1 MEGLVQCSANYIAL
15 SPISFLERAAIV
27 YGDEVSVIY
36 GSAKT
41 SWRETYER
49 CVKLAS
55 ALVLH
60 LGISPGDTVAAFSPN
75 VPALYELHFG
85 VPMAGAVLSALNTRL
100 DSPMLALLLEQ
111 LEPKIIFV
119 YQELVEVVDKAL
131 NILSERKSKPP
142 QLVLIPENYDQTSSS
157 TLTETPADSLDYNGL
172 LAIGK
177 ADFETIRPNN
187 ECDPISV
194 NYTSGSTGIPKGAIY
209 SHRAAYLNSIAA
221 IFRTDMK
228 QMSVFL
234 WTVDMF
240 RCNGWC
246 FTWAMAAVGGTNIFL
261 RTEVLS
267 AHLIFEAI
275 DIHKVT
281 HFCGAPTILNII
293 ADAPAS
299 HQRRPLPSRV
309 DIIVAGALPAP
320 QVLMRVTELGFN
332 LSHGYGMT
340 EALGPAVVVPW
351 EPRLQYSTKSD
362 EQTEITKLCEGTH
375 NLLMDGVDVKD
386 PKTMKSIPYDGKT
399 IGEVM
404 FRGNALMLGYLK
416 NSKAGQEAFRGGWY
430 HTGDIAVR
438 HPDGCIQMKDRAK
451 DVIISSGGEAIS
463 TIEVEAVLRSH
474 PKVSEAAVVGRAND
488 DDDDLQAAGKTPFA
502 FVELK
507 KMISDACTAEEIIK
521 FCEDRLPKYMVPQ
534 SVVFG
539 DIQVTST
546 GKIQKFVLREK
557 VKAMGSGSGM
567 ADLQDG
573 IQ

>member
-15 SPISFLERAAIV
+15 SPISFLERAANV
-27 YGDEVSVIY
+27 YGDKVSVVY

-49 CVKLAS
+49 CAKLAS
-55 ALVLH
+55 ALVLN
-60 LGISPGDTVAAFSPN
+60 LGISPGDAVAVFSPN

-100 DSPMLALLLEQ
+100 DSPTLALLLEQ

-119 YQELVEVVDKAL
+119 YHELVEVVEKAL
-131 NILSERKSKPP
+131 SILSERKSKPP
-142 QLVLIPENYDQTSSS
+142 QLVLIPENYDQTSSL

-221 IFRTDMK
+221 IFRTDMR
-228 QMSVFL
+228 QTSVFL

-261 RTEVLS
+261 RTGVLS
-267 AHLIFEAI
+267 AKLIFEAI
-275 DIHKVT
+275 DIHKIT

-299 HQRRPLPSRV
+299 HQKRPLPARV

-320 QVLMRVTELGFN
+320 QVLMKVTELGFN

-340 EALGPAVVVPW
+340 EALGPAIVVPW
-351 EPRLQYSTKSD
+351 EPRLQYSSKSD
-362 EQTEITKLCEGTH
+362 EQTEIIKLREGTH

-404 FRGNALMLGYLK
+404 FRGNVLMLGYLK
-416 NSKAGQEAFRGGWY
+416 NSKAGQETFRGGWY

-451 DVIISSGGEAIS
+451 DVIISSRGEAIS

-474 PKVSEAAVVGRAND
+474 PKVLEAAVVGRARDD

-507 KMISDACTAEEIIK
+507 KGSDACTAEEIIK
-521 FCEDRLPKYMVPQ
+521 FCGDQLPKYMVPQ

-557 VKAMGSGSGM
+557 VKAMQGGSGM
-567 ADLQDG
+567 ADLQIG